1 MLLITKHSVEFPL
14 IIRRKGLTYYF
25 LTEENLT
32 GENLTE
38 EWVTDKF

>member
-25 LTEENLT
+25 LTGENLT
-32 GENLTE
+32 EKILTE